1 MLLGHRL
8 LLLGALTLPIFSGC
22 GSSSHGSESG
32 TIAQVLTGGSMP
44 TAPVTPPKAGP
55 GGGGVTGTDD
65 KVAAT
70 ASVDALAVAVG
81 TSQTVTVTFT
91 STDGL
96 PISGF
101 SVYGSLGTLPAGW
114 SAPSSLTCAVVGPG
128 SGCVLAL
135 IYAPA
140 AIETGTLTLDCVY
153 VDNAGLPRTPGPCMT
168 IAYAAT
174 ASNHVVA
181 SVSPSG
187 EIDAAVGGGKQ
198 SVIVNFITDDGNA
211 AAAFALSTNLGALPA
226 GWSSQAAALTCA
238 VVSTG
243 NGCQLPLNFAPTTS
257 GGGTLTLNYS
267 YTDASGAAMSGA
279 LNVPYAATPR
289 QTVVASVS
297 PNGQIN
303 AAQMA
308 GQQSVGVTFTTDDGN
323 TASGLRLVSDLTKL
337 PAGWSSTSTAF
348 GCGSVSTGNGC
359 QLQLKFAPTVLGG
372 GTLTLRYSY
381 LDAGG
386 VPNFGLLTIPYA
398 ATTNDNVVGTA
409 SPTGQIVAML
419 GSPAQAV
426 SVAFTTDDNRLATA
440 LQLTSNLAAL
450 PAGWSS
456 TAASFACSALGTGS
470 ACQLILNYAPTGVDN
485 GTLMLNYAYV
495 NNADE
500 AKTASVAIDYR
511 TTTNDNVVAAVNP
524 ASLSVVTGSG
534 SNPVM
539 VTFTTDDGNV
549 ASSLSAD
556 LTLLPADWSS
566 ASSTFTCATV
576 STGASCQVSLNY
588 APTVAASSTLTFGY
602 SYVNSAGTTQTGT
615 VSIPYTAAP

>member
-1 MLLGHRL
+1 MLPSHRL
-8 LLLGALTLPIFSGC
+8 LLLGILALPAVSGC
-22 GSSSHGSESG
+22 GSMSHGSESG
-32 TIAQVLTGGSMP
+32 TIAQTTGGSMP

-55 GGGGVTGTDD
+55 VAGGVSGTHN
-65 KVAAT
+65 KVSAT
-70 ASVDALAVAVG
+70 ASVDAPAVAVG
-81 TSQTVTVTFT
+81 ASQTITVTFT
-91 STDGL
+91 SDDGL

-114 SAPSSLTCAVVGPG
+114 SAPTNLTCAVVAPG
-128 SGCVLAL
+128 SGCVLSL
-135 IYAPA
+135 TYAPA

-153 VDNAGLPRTPGPCMT
+153 VDNSGLPRTPGPCMT
-168 IAYAAT
+168 LVYAAT

-187 EIDAAVGGGKQ
+187 EIDANVGGKQ
-198 SVIVNFITDDGNA
+198 TVSVNFTTDDGNA
-211 AAAFALSTNLGALPA
+211 VTALTLNTNLGALPS
-226 GWSSQAAALTCA
+226 GWSSKATGLNCA

-243 NGCQLPLNFAPTTS
+243 NGCQLPLAFAPAAAVA
-257 GGGTLTLNYS
+257 GTLTLNYS
-267 YTDASGAAMSGA
+267 YIDASGAAMSGA

-297 PNGQIN
+297 PNGQID
-303 AAQMA
+303 AATMG
-308 GQQSVGVTFTTDDGN
+308 GQQSVALTFTTNDGN
-323 TASGLRLVSDLTKL
+323 AASGLRLISDLTKL

-348 GCGSVSTGNGC
+348 GCDSVSTGNGC
-359 QLQLKFAPTVLGG
+359 QLQLKFAPAVLGG

-381 LDAGG
+381 NDAGG
-386 VPNFGLLTIPYA
+386 MPNFGLLTIPYA

-419 GSPAQAV
+419 GSPAQDV
-426 SVAFTTDDNRLATA
+426 SVAFTTDDSRLATA
-440 LQLTSNLAAL
+440 LQVTSNLAAL
-450 PAGWSS
+450 PPGWTNTAG
-456 TAASFACSALGTGS
+456 SFACSVLGSGS
-470 ACQLILNYAPTGVDN
+470 TCRLMLNYAPTGVDN
-485 GTLMLNYAYV
+485 GTLTLNYAYV

-500 AKTASVAIDYR
+500 AKTGSVAIDYR

-524 ASLSVVTGSG
+524 PSLSAVTGSG

-556 LTLLPADWSS
+556 LTVLPADWSS

-576 STGASCQVSLNY
+576 TTSCQVSVNY
-588 APTVAASSTLTFGY
+588 SPTVAAAGTLSFGY
-602 SYVNSAGTTQTGT
+602 SYVNSMGAAKTGT
-615 VSIPYTAAP
+615 VSIPYTATP

>member
-8 LLLGALTLPIFSGC
+8 LLLAVLALPALSGC

-32 TIAQVLTGGSMP
+32 TIAQTLTSGSVP
-44 TAPVTPPKAGP
+44 KGPVTPPKAGP
-55 GGGGVTGTDD
+55 IGGGVSGTDN

-114 SAPSSLTCAVVGPG
+114 SAPTSLTCAIVGPG
-128 SGCVLAL
+128 SGCVLSL
-135 IYAPA
+135 TYAPA

-168 IAYAAT
+168 LAYAAT
-174 ASNHVVA
+174 SSNHVVA
-181 SVSPSG
+181 SAAPTG
-187 EIDAAVGGGKQ
+187 EIDENVGGKQ
-198 SVIVNFITDDGNA
+198 PLSVNFTTDDGNA
-211 AAAFALSTNLGALPA
+211 ATALTLSTNLGALPS
-226 GWSSQAAALTCA
+226 GWSSQATGLNCA

-243 NGCQLPLNFAPTTS
+243 NGCQLALNFAPTTATA
-257 GGGTLTLNYS
+257 GTLTLNYS
-267 YTDASGAAMSGA
+267 YSDGSGTARSGA
-279 LNVPYAATPR
+279 LNVPYATTSR
-289 QTVVASVS
+289 ETVVASVS

-303 AAQMA
+303 AATMG
-308 GQQSVGVTFTTDDGN
+308 GQQSVAVTFTTGDGK
-323 TASGLRLVSDLTKL
+323 TARGLRLISDLTKL

-348 GCGSVSTGNGC
+348 GCDSVSTGNGC
-359 QLQLKFAPTVLGG
+359 QLQLKFAPTVLGA

-381 LDAGG
+381 NDAGG
-386 VPNFGLLTIPYA
+386 VPNFGLLTITYA

-409 SPTGQIVAML
+409 SPSGQIVAML

-440 LQLTSNLAAL
+440 LQVTSNLAAL
-450 PAGWSS
+450 PPGWTNTAG
-456 TAASFACSALGTGS
+456 SFACSALGSGS
-470 ACQLILNYAPTGVDN
+470 TCQLMLSYAPTGVDN
-485 GTLMLNYAYV
+485 GTLTLNYAYL
-495 NNADE
+495 NNAD
-500 AKTASVAIDYR
+500 ASKTGSVAIDYR
-511 TTTNDNVVAAVNP
+511 TTTNDNVLAASNP
-524 ASLSVVTGSG
+524 ASLNAVTGST
-534 SNPVM
+534 SNPVV
-539 VTFTTDDGNV
+539 VTFTTDDGNF

-556 LTLLPADWSS
+556 LSALPADWTS

-576 STGASCQVSLNY
+576 SVGTSCQVSLNY
-588 APTVAASSTLTFGY
+588 APTVAAASSTLTFGY
-602 SYVNSAGTTQTGT
+602 NYVNSAGTTQTGT
-615 VSIPYTAAP
+615 ASIQYTATP

>member
-1 MLLGHRL
+1 MPLGHRL
-8 LLLGALTLPIFSGC
+8 LLLGVLVLPTLSGC

-32 TIAQVLTGGSMP
+32 TIAQTPPGVSKPAG
-44 TAPVTPPKAGP
+44 PVTPPKAGP
-55 GGGGVTGTDD
+55 IGGSLTGTDD

-70 ASVDALAVAVG
+70 ASVDVLAVAVG

-114 SAPSSLTCAVVGPG
+114 SAPALTCAIVGPG
-128 SGCVLAL
+128 SGCVRSLT
-135 IYAPA
+135 YAPG

-168 IAYAAT
+168 LAYAAT
-174 ASNHVVA
+174 SSNHVVA
-181 SVSPSG
+181 SVSPTG
-187 EIDAAVGGGKQ
+187 EIDENVGGKQ
-198 SVIVNFITDDGNA
+198 PLSVTFTTDDGNA
-211 AAAFALSTNLGALPA
+211 ATALTLSTNLGALPP
-226 GWSSQAAALTCA
+226 GWSSQAAGLNCA
-238 VVSTG
+238 AVSTG
-243 NGCQLPLNFAPTTS
+243 NGCLLALDFAPTAATS
-257 GGGTLTLNYS
+257 GTLTLNYS
-267 YTDASGAAMSGA
+267 YIDASGTPMSGA

-289 QTVVASVS
+289 QTAVAGVS
-297 PNGQIN
+297 PSGQIN
-303 AAQMA
+303 AAMMG
-308 GQQSVGVTFTTDDGN
+308 GQQSVTVTFTTDDGHV
-323 TASGLRLVSDLTKL
+323 ASGLRLVSDLTKL

-348 GCGSVSTGNGC
+348 GCDSVSTGNGC
-359 QLQLKFAPTVLGG
+359 QLQLKFAPVALGG

-381 LDAGG
+381 NDASGM
-386 VPNFGLLTIPYA
+386 PNFGLLTIPYA

-426 SVAFTTDDNRLATA
+426 SIAFTTDDNRLATA
-440 LQLTSNLAAL
+440 LQVTSNLAAL

-456 TAASFACSALGTGS
+456 TAGSFACRVLGTGS
-470 ACQLILNYAPTGVDN
+470 ACQLVLNYAPTGVDN
-485 GTLMLNYAYV
+485 GTLTLNYAYV
-495 NNADE
+495 DNADE
-500 AKTASVAIDYR
+500 AKTGSVAIDYR

-524 ASLSVVTGSG
+524 TSLGVVTGSG

-539 VTFTTDDGNV
+539 VTFTTDDGNA

-556 LTLLPADWSS
+556 LSALPADWSS
-566 ASSTFTCATV
+566 AASTITCATV
-576 STGASCQVSLNY
+576 SVGTGCQVALNY
-588 APTVAASSTLTFGY
+588 SPTVAAGSTLTFGY